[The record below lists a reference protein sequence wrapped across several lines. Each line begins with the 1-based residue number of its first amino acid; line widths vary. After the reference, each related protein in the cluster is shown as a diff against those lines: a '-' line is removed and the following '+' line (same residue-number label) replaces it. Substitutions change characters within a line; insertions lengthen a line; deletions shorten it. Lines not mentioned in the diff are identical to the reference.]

1 MNPVSWVGSILSALA
16 SLFSWGRQRSLDAN
30 TPEMKR
36 AASAAR
42 DSALSDKISADIAR
56 GDLDAVRRD
65 SAEAPIETK

>member
-1 MNPVSWVGSILSALA
+1 
-16 SLFSWGRQRSLDAN
+16 
-30 TPEMKR
+30 MKR